1 MKRVILDTNCLL
13 VSLPKI
19 SPYRNVWDSFLAGGF
34 ELCVSTEIL
43 NEYHEIISAKTN
55 PVVADNVLSTILNA
69 DNVLYSTPY
78 YRFGL
83 IVADG
88 DDNKFVDCCIATGA
102 SFIVSNDRHFDV
114 LADIPFPHV
123 EVLNIGE
130 FSRSLLKNPQTD

>member
-1 MKRVILDTNCLL
+1 ML
-13 VSLPKI
+13 V
-19 SPYRNVWDSFLAGGF
+19 
-34 ELCVSTEIL
+34 VSTTPSIKAMRL
-43 NEYHEIISAKTN
+43 AVRQI
-55 PVVADNVLSTILNA
+55 VST
-69 DNVLYSTPY
+69 TPY

-130 FSRSLLKNPQTD
+130 FSKSLLKNPQTD